1 MLWVRIDNR
10 LVHGQV
16 IEAWLPYTKA
26 RAIIVV
32 NDELVA
38 DLLRQEIMH
47 LAIPHGVELLFSG
60 VEGAGPLLA
69 DTVMRLQNAPVLMLF
84 ATCSDVRTAYAHG
97 MIFSRLNI
105 GNLHYGPGKKQICD
119 HVALGT
125 DDISCLNFFSKQGI
139 QLDFRCVPNKP
150 VQVTTW

>member
-32 NDELVA
+32 NDELA
-38 DLLRQEIMH
+38 GDPLRQEIMH
-47 LAIPHGVELLFSG
+47 LAIPHGVKLLFAKVGS
-60 VEGAGPLLA
+60 A
-69 DTVMRLQNAPVLMLF
+69 DQIISQAVVRVQNAPVLVLF
-84 ATCSDVRTAYAHG
+84 ATCGDVRTAYTHG
-97 MIFSRLNI
+97 MTFSRLNI

-125 DDISCLNFFSKQGI
+125 EDISCLNFFSKQGI
-139 QLDFRCVPNKP
+139 LLDFRCVPNKP
-150 VQVTTW
+150 VQVMTW